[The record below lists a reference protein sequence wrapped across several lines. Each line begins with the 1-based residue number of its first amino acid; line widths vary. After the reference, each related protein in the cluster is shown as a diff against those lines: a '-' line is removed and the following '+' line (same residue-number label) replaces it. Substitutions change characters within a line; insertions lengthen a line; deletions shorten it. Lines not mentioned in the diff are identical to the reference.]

1 MKAHILST
9 LKVPHPTFVALA
21 ISIAITVVVFG
32 IFYMADTGTIG
43 IVDAEA
49 AKKFK
54 PKIN

>member
-9 LKVPHPTFVALA
+9 LKVPPPTFVALA

-32 IFYMADTGTIG
+32 IFYMADSGTMG